1 MNSEIEKLI
10 EGAIGQIDLEASLLA
25 TLVSGSSTTG
35 DWQDP
40 ARLAVDANQ
49 LIETA
54 TQERAAG
61 QSSAPPSQS
70 SRTSASDVN
79 LGETLLKTAAMMTG
93 VGPVVTGLM
102 KLFGSDEP
110 EPLPTLEKFSAPA
123 PVSVEAGLTQDRR
136 YSAIRHG
143 TDGTPESMGSP
154 SRRSSELP
162 TVQVNI
168 QAMDSQSFLDRQDD
182 IARAVREAMLHSSSL
197 NDVVLEL

>member
-10 EGAIGQIDLEASLLA
+10 EVAIGETDLQTSLLV
-25 TLVSGSSTTG
+25 TPVSGLSTTG
-35 DWQDP
+35 DWQDT
-40 ARLAVDANQ
+40 ARLAVDATR

-61 QSSAPPSQS
+61 QLPATSSQS
-70 SRTSASDVN
+70 SRASVSEVN

-110 EPLPTLEKFSAPA
+110 EPRPTLEKFSSPA

-136 YSAIRHG
+136 YSAIRYG
-143 TDGTPESMGSP
+143 TDGTPESMESP

-162 TVQVNI
+162 TVQINI